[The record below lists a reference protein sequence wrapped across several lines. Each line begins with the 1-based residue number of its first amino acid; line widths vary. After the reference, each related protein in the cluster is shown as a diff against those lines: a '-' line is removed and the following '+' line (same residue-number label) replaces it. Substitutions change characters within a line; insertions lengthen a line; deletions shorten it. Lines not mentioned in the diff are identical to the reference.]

1 MGKYYAVFKGRN
13 QGVYSTWEDCKK
25 EVNGYKG
32 SDYKAFTTKK
42 EAIEAIRS
50 KGLKVKNTRPAPI
63 KRKQAPRK
71 KPEQGQKKKPI
82 KSKTQTTT
90 KIYTEAEKQLN
101 IYIRAN
107 FPEWGCKGIQE
118 KSKPKPK
125 VKPKSVEKSKPKP
138 TKPTSVK
145 NTNKSVIS
153 VMPTFGLSV
162 DGACAGNPGRGEY
175 QCVDIETKEVIF
187 SSSKFEYT
195 TNNLMEFFALV
206 EVIKYRIENNIKK
219 PIYTDS
225 RVAMA
230 WVGKKKTKTSLKRVE
245 ENFDTFALIE
255 KHEEYLRSIKGHI
268 KIEKWHTSVWGEIPA
283 DFGRKK

>member
-13 QGVYSTWEDCKK
+13 EGVYNTWEECKK

-50 KGLKVKNTRPAPI
+50 KGLKVKNTRPAPRKSQST
-63 KRKQAPRK
+63 KRKKQ
-71 KPEQGQKKKPI
+71 I
-82 KSKTQTTT
+82 KSKTQTQT
-90 KIYTEAEKQLN
+90 KKATKVYTEAERQLN

-107 FPEWGCKGIQE
+107 FPEWECKDIQQMKKE
-118 KSKPKPK
+118 PK
-125 VKPKSVEKSKPKP
+125 VKQTIVEKSKPKTKP
-138 TKPTSVK
+138 KPTSAKKVK
-145 NTNKSVIS
+145 QQQESVIS

-175 QCVDIETKEVIF
+175 QCVDIETKDVIF

-206 EVIKYRIENNIKK
+206 EVIKYRIDKK
-219 PIYTDS
+219 LNTPIYTDS
-225 RVAMA
+225 IVAMS
-230 WVGKKKTKTSLKRVE
+230 WVKNRKTKTGLRKVE

-268 KIEKWHTSVWGEIPA
+268 KIEKWHTSIWGEIPA